1 MGFVG
6 KYRSGDGERKLFFDY
21 PAGEKL

>member
-1 MGFVG
+1 MSFVG
-6 KYRSGDGERKLFFDY
+6 KHMSGKEERKLFFDY

>member
-1 MGFVG
+1 MGFVR
-6 KYRSGDGERKLFFDY
+6 KYKSGDGERKLFCDY